1 MHCKTRLD
9 LFFSG
14 MKTRDGCFATR
25 AVVSF
30 SVFFGFVFRLFVVP
44 SVCFVPVPGGFG
56 LVFDTPVD
64 VFVCRGFGVFVW
76 GWVCVGS
83 GFGVGFSLAA
93 RRGTVPLLEGGWFR
107 VGAVVV

>member
-1 MHCKTRLD
+1 MCVMCAITKGGRVTR
-9 LFFSG
+9 
-14 MKTRDGCFATR
+14 R
-25 AVVSF
+25 
-30 SVFFGFVFRLFVVP
+30 VFR
-44 SVCFVPVPGGFG
+44 VCFPFVRGAVRVFRPGSRGFG

-76 GWVCVGS
+76 GWVWVGS